1 MLDWLFEG
9 DTVDETTIDQKLL
22 EEGIDLSIDPFP
34 ESPAASAWAWKA
46 LPTFLTGTPLPSRE
60 AVEGGANQEIL
71 EEQIEDIDDD
81 VIMRDATEEFI
92 RHPPHLSSAGPA
104 DSLRSRL
111 LRKLTSA
118 AASSKADKENAE
130 PATFIQRP
138 ADFKLTKSAAQE
150 PWTPTIDT
158 PTRKPVLK
166 ELPVSILRTPGTAG
180 TKKFVSFAATQDL
193 GSDAHSDHGDS
204 CKSTTG
210 RIRTGLPRNFPGK
223 FPSPWTPKSV
233 IDRLDLAE
241 TPVTSFA
248 LRRKIGEN
256 SSSNDAT
263 KPGLR
268 TDSDIGEKQ
277 EIVAESSKR
286 SKISGNRSDENADK
300 KETDKLHRPRR
311 HSERQLKKLRFICDQ
326 VLENNQ
332 NLEILA
338 SHKALTDV
346 RARAGSGRQSTRSTG
361 SATSADEVDTLYWK
375 RKFEET
381 EEKRLQLLEIL
392 EEVQKHSEHL
402 TEFGQEQDRRIV
414 ELQRQLDEESRKGKE
429 TVQMVQALSKEM
441 RSLREKS
448 AEVNRRRLNQL
459 TENRSILNQGLGIKS
474 Q

>member
-71 EEQIEDIDDD
+71 EDQIEDIDDD
-81 VIMRDATEEFI
+81 VIMRDATEESI

-138 ADFKLTKSAAQE
+138 ADFKLTKSAARE

-158 PTRKPVLK
+158 PTPKPVLK

-180 TKKFVSFAATQDL
+180 TKKFVSFAPTQDL

-204 CKSTTG
+204 CKSTAG

-248 LRRKIGEN
+248 LRRKVGEN

-338 SHKALTDV
+338 AHKALTDV

-361 SATSADEVDTLYWK
+361 SATSPDEVDPLYWK

>member
-46 LPTFLTGTPLPSRE
+46 LPTFLTGTPLPSR

-71 EEQIEDIDDD
+71 EDQIEGIDDD
-81 VIMRDATEEFI
+81 VIMHDATEESI

-138 ADFKLTKSAAQE
+138 ADFKLTKSATRE
-150 PWTPTIDT
+150 PWTPIIDT

-180 TKKFVSFAATQDL
+180 TKKFVSFAPTQDL

-268 TDSDIGEKQ
+268 TDSDIGERQ

-300 KETDKLHRPRR
+300 KETDKLHRSRR

-332 NLEILA
+332 NLEALA
-338 SHKALTDV
+338 AHKALTDV
-346 RARAGSGRQSTRSTG
+346 RARAGSGTQSTRSTG
-361 SATSADEVDTLYWK
+361 SATSADEVDPLYWK

-392 EEVQKHSEHL
+392 EEVQKHSERL

>member
-34 ESPAASAWAWKA
+34 DSPGASAWAWKA
-46 LPTFLTGTPLPSRE
+46 LPTFLTGTPLPLRE
-60 AVEGGANQEIL
+60 AAKDGVKQEIP

-81 VIMRDATEEFI
+81 VIMRDATEVSI
-92 RHPPHLSSAGPA
+92 RHPPHLSLAGA
-104 DSLRSRL
+104 AESLRSRL

-118 AASSKADKENAE
+118 ATSSKADKENAG

-138 ADFKLTKSAAQE
+138 ADFKFTESAARE

-166 ELPVSILRTPGTAG
+166 EPPVSILRTPGTAG
-180 TKKFVSFAATQDL
+180 TKKFVSFAPTQDL
-193 GSDAHSDHGDS
+193 GSDGHSDHGDS
-204 CKSTTG
+204 YKSTTG
-210 RIRTGLPRNFPGK
+210 RIRSGLPLNFPGK

-233 IDRLDLAE
+233 IDKLDLAE

-263 KPGLR
+263 KPMLR
-268 TDSDIGEKQ
+268 TDSDIVQKQ
-277 EIVAESSKR
+277 KITAEPSKR
-286 SKISGNRSDENADK
+286 SKFSGDRSDENVDK
-300 KETDKLHRPRR
+300 KEMDKLYRPRR
-311 HSERQLKKLRFICDQ
+311 HSRQLKKLRFICDQ

-338 SHKALTDV
+338 AHKALTDIK
-346 RARAGSGRQSTRSTG
+346 ARAGSGRPSTRSTG
-361 SATSADEVDTLYWK
+361 SATSADEVDPMYWK

-441 RSLREKS
+441 RSLKEKS